1 MFLLKIK
8 TLYNQYEESFE
19 AFDERVNQ
27 YIERILTSDTA
38 EIISVTP
45 LVTNSVEGVD
55 YFITIVFN
63 A

>member
-1 MFLLKIK
+1 MKIK

-55 YFITIVFN
+55 YFITVVFKS
-63 A
+63 

>member
-55 YFITIVFN
+55 YFITIVFKS
-63 A
+63 

>member
-1 MFLLKIK
+1 VFLLKIK

-55 YFITIVFN
+55 YFITIVFKS
-63 A
+63 

>member
-1 MFLLKIK
+1 MKIK

-55 YFITIVFN
+55 YFITIVFKS
-63 A
+63 

>member
-55 YFITIVFN
+55 YFITVVFKS
-63 A
+63 

>member
-27 YIERILTSDTA
+27 YIERILTSDTI

-55 YFITIVFN
+55 YFITIVFKS
-63 A
+63 